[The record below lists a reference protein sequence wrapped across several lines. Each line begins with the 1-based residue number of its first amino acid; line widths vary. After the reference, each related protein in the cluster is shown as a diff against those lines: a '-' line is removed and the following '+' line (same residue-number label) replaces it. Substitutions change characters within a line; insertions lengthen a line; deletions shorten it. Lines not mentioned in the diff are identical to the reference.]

1 MATMPP
7 NPFDPQEVQK
17 YLDNKAA
24 AEVEKTR
31 RAEAQ
36 AQQDT
41 AEGDNYPPAASVMG
55 NADLVGADSP
65 AAEAVTM
72 LNYWGAQGAEVYA
85 EAVGAIIDA
94 ITATAAE
101 LDTVDTPELLDPD
114 AVLVS
119 ARLGKSIEAAGKKL
133 YNVGRTALWHIAGH
147 KAGKH
152 STPGGDTYTFKAGAR
167 TSTRVDSK
175 RLKAEYPE
183 VYKEVSTVIPK
194 PDNTPGTL
202 YL

>member
-1 MATMPP
+1 MANTPP

-31 RAEAQ
+31 RAEAL
-36 AQQDT
+36 ADNKL
-41 AEGDNYPPAASVMG
+41 AEGDKDAAAVMG
-55 NADLVGADSP
+55 NADLMGADTP

-72 LNYWGAQGAEVYA
+72 LNYWGAQGPEVYA

-94 ITATAAE
+94 LTSTAAE
-101 LDTVDTPELLDPD
+101 LEAVDTPELLDPD
-114 AVLVS
+114 AVLIS

-133 YNVGRTALWHIAGH
+133 YYAGRTALWHIAGRS
-147 KAGKH
+147 AGKH
-152 STPGGDTYTFKAGAR
+152 TTPGGEKYTFKAPTR
-167 TSTRVDSK
+167 TITRVDRK
-175 RLKAEYPE
+175 RLKTEFPD
-183 VYKEVSTVIPK
+183 VYALVTVK
-194 PDNTPGTL
+194 TTKDDDTPGTL